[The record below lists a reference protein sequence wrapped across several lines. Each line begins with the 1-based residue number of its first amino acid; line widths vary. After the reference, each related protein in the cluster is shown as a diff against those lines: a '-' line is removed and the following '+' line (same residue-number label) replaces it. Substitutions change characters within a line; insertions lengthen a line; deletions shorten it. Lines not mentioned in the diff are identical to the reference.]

1 MGRKAMAKYITL
13 VNWTDQGIKNIKD
26 SPNRLEAVRQLA
38 KKHGCEMQ
46 EFYMTI
52 GEYDMVVIMEAP
64 DDETAA
70 TLLLKIGSAG
80 NVRSTTLKAFA
91 EDGYRRIVGNM

>member
-1 MGRKAMAKYITL
+1 MGRKIMATYIAL

-26 SPNRLEAVRQLA
+26 LPDRLESVRELY

-46 EFYMTI
+46 DVYMTI
-52 GEYDMVVIMEAP
+52 GAYDMVVIMEAP
-64 DDETAA
+64 DDETVA
-70 TLLLKIGSAG
+70 TLLLKIASAG
-80 NVRSTTLKAFA
+80 NVRTTTLKAFS